1 MKNVVRLLGVLIPFL
16 FCVSLLG
23 AEPQAGRARI
33 ALFEP
38 SAPRADAALKAILA
52 TVADTV
58 ELSLTCLDC
67 YDIKRLPAVDP
78 TADLKKI
85 RAYCA
90 TNKIDQAIGGNASAR
105 KGGGYAFKL
114 IVYDRKS
121 DSISVVS
128 EGASQGAL
136 DLFDV
141 TDTLVASL
149 LDGLSGTHL
158 LFGSLSVDT
167 DPPGA
172 RVSVNGRD
180 VGAAPVAL
188 RGLPVGTLRI
198 TARSDGYEEGED
210 SVAINDGEAASAS
223 LDLVRSMGMWAAPIP
238 EDATVTFRSSEIG
251 EQVID
256 GTEAEVQ
263 LPTGSYDVEATCPNL
278 APVSTRLTVKRGE
291 TSRWLPWPRAYLV
304 VESDPPKTKIFVDDK
319 ERGASPA
326 VLEVEPGVLH
336 KVELRREKYDVYRS
350 DINVSLGNK
359 KGLSATLTPHP
370 GSLRVE
376 TNMSGATVWVDGV
389 DSKDTPCTFEG
400 LAPGS
405 HEVSISPVLWAKRF
419 YVCEE
424 KYVVDV
430 ASDEVATL
438 SKTLVPGKGQ
448 VQILDAPPGST
459 ISIDGTPVDPALVAT
474 TGVEIPAGVFDIV
487 VTSPAQQ
494 KWRNAVTLS
503 DGLHGRWSLESF
515 TSSLPRRTVKVDG
528 KSNDWTG
535 LWPQWSKPARTD
547 LFPNQP
553 GTQPTKIFMC
563 RDDKYL
569 YGRMDFA
576 DGTPTMKLSG
586 DIADRLVYNVQIPLR
601 NGDLL
606 IMEVASSRRH
616 STWRWN
622 GIWHPASKTGTT
634 LQQDFSYRA
643 ADSMLE
649 FAVPVDT
656 MTKYLGDGPFNTE
669 VYVANADENGQWL
682 NNSSSGRCRIDFV
695 K

>member
-1 MKNVVRLLGVLIPFL
+1 MKSIVRLLGVLVPLL

-58 ELSLTCLDC
+58 ELSLTCLDT

-78 TADLKKI
+78 TVDLKKI
-85 RAYCA
+85 RAYCTA
-90 TNKIDQAIGGNASAR
+90 NKIDQAIGGNASAR

-114 IVYDRKS
+114 VVYDRKS

-238 EDATVTFRSSEIG
+238 EDALVTFRSEEIG

-256 GTEAEVQ
+256 GTEANVQ
-263 LPTGSYDVEATCPNL
+263 LPTGSYEVEATCPSL
-278 APVSTRLTVKRGE
+278 APVSTRLTIKRGE
-291 TSRWLPWPRAYLV
+291 TSRWLPWPKAYLV
-304 VESDPPKTKIFVDDK
+304 VESDPPEAKIFVDDK

-336 KVELRREKYDVYRS
+336 KVELRREKYDTYRS
-350 DINVSLGNK
+350 DINVSLGDK
-359 KGLSATLTPHP
+359 TGLSAALTPHP
-370 GSLRVE
+370 GSIHVE
-376 TNMSGATVWVDGV
+376 TSVSGATVSVDGGEW
-389 DSKDTPCTFEG
+389 KDTPCSFEG
-400 LAPGS
+400 IAPGS
-405 HEVSISPVLWAKRF
+405 HEVSISPVLLAKRF
-419 YVCEE
+419 YVCEGT
-424 KYVVDV
+424 YDVDV
-430 ASDEVATL
+430 ASDEVTTL

-448 VQILDAPPGST
+448 IQILDAPPGST
-459 ISIDGTPVDPALVAT
+459 VSLDGTLMDPALVTT
-474 TGVEIPAGVFDIV
+474 TGVEVPAGIFDMV

-494 KWRNAVTLS
+494 KWRNTITVSNDSHVRSSVGYLI
-503 DGLHGRWSLESF
+503 G
-515 TSSLPRRTVKVDG
+515 SLPRRTVKVDG
-528 KSNDWTG
+528 KSDDWTG
-535 LWPQWSKPARTD
+535 LWPQWTTPSMPD
-547 LFPNQP
+547 LYPNQP
-553 GTQPTKIFMC
+553 GTQLRKVFLC
-563 RDDKYL
+563 RDDRYL
-569 YGRMDFA
+569 YVRVDFA
-576 DGTPTMKLSG
+576 DGTPTTKLSK
-586 DIADRLVYNVQIPLR
+586 DIKGRLVYQVQVTLPKSNYLC
-601 NGDLL
+601 
-606 IMEVASSRRH
+606 MELSAGRRGNN
-616 STWRWN
+616 TWIGVYDSIANAGRTHGEGLN
-622 GIWHPASKTGTT
+622 
-634 LQQDFSYRA
+634 YRFG
-643 ADSMLE
+643 DSMLE
-649 FAVPVDT
+649 FSIPLSGIQKDVA
-656 MTKYLGDGPFNTE
+656 GGPYSTQL
-669 VYVANADENGQWL
+669 YIANADDNGQWL
-682 NNSSSGRCRIDFV
+682 SNSSSGTCGIDFEN
-695 K
+695 